1 MGIFKFL
8 ALLGLA
14 LTCACS
20 QKPQYTLSQHWKTD
34 GLLTPE
40 SVLVVGQGAQS
51 QLYVSQIDGNGGD
64 ADGKGGIALM
74 GADGAIVDANWITG
88 LNAPKGMAA
97 FNNRLYV
104 SDLTDLIIIDIPSK
118 SVLQKLPL
126 PQAKFANDVAVDKN
140 GIVYVS
146 DTMAHQVYRVE
157 NGNATVLVKE
167 ANNANGLSITDSGI
181 YIGCGEDLM
190 FFDFKQQALQ
200 KLESGFTKNLDGIVA
215 LDDNHLILSI
225 WAGKIYEYTRGKG
238 KVVLLDS
245 IEQKINTADIGYDSL
260 LKVLY
265 VPNFL
270 NNSVTAYKLVPLK

>member
-1 MGIFKFL
+1 MGIQHS
-8 ALLGLA
+8 LLILA
-14 LTCACS
+14 LTLLCACS
-20 QKPQYTLSQHWKTD
+20 QKPHFTLSQHWKTD

-40 SVLVVGQGAQS
+40 SVLVVGEGTQA

-64 ADGKGGIALM
+64 ADGKGGIALL
-74 GADGAIVDANWITG
+74 GADGTIVDANWVIG

-118 SVLQKLPL
+118 TILQKLPL

-157 NGNATVLVKE
+157 NGNATVLVKD
-167 ANNANGLSITDSGI
+167 ANNANGLSISDTGI
-181 YIGCGEDLM
+181 YIGCGEALM
-190 FFDFKQQALQ
+190 FFDFAQQKLQ
-200 KLESGFTKNLDGIVA
+200 KLEGGFTKNLDGIVA
-215 LDDNHLILSI
+215 LNDSQLILSV
-225 WAGKIYEYTRGKG
+225 WAGKIYEYTQGKG

-245 IEQKINTADIGYDSL
+245 IEQKINTADIGYDPFL
-260 LKVLY
+260 HVLY